1 MSRIPL
7 APVDRIM
14 RKAGAERISEDAK
27 HRLRTAVEELGDEI
41 AEDSDRAAEHAGRK
55 TVRKEDIDLA
65 VEV

>member
-1 MSRIPL
+1 
-7 APVDRIM
+7 M

-27 HRLRTAVEELGDEI
+27 QRLRTAVEELGDEI